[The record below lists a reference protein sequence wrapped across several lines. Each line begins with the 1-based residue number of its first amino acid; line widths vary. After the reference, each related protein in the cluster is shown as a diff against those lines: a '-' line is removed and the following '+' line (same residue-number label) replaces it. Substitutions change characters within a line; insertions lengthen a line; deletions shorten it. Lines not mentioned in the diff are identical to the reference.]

1 MAQSIIMVKYHHLLF
16 VARHYRHQSPLR
28 SNHTPPLPSSWW
40 ISSASCDQ
48 TLSWA
53 LIGLETSY
61 RPLIGWCL
69 GLMSTSPRL
78 QNMCKVADNK
88 IELILRI
95 LCLGKQFEEFLN
107 FWMCFG
113 RVDIIQRISKDC
125 RYWAKSCITAAR
137 TMQPL
142 FLSGHPFPR
151 HILPI
156 RHFSPLD
163 CEQAFSDNTMGPGN
177 LYSCTLGTEELN
189 KQKWAREREGVKRK
203 VGRKSCLDRAHF

>member
-1 MAQSIIMVKYHHLLF
+1 
-16 VARHYRHQSPLR
+16 
-28 SNHTPPLPSSWW
+28 
-40 ISSASCDQ
+40 
-48 TLSWA
+48 
-53 LIGLETSY
+53 
-61 RPLIGWCL
+61 
-69 GLMSTSPRL
+69 MSTSPGLQYNVCVRL
-78 QNMCKVADNK
+78 VADNK
-88 IELILRI
+88 IDLILRI
-95 LCLGKQFEEFLN
+95 LCLGKQFEEFLM
-107 FWMCFG
+107 FWMCLG

-177 LYSCTLGTEELN
+177 LYSCTLGTESLTSRN
-189 KQKWAREREGVKRK
+189 GRERRRSEKKSGL
-203 VGRKSCLDRAHF
+203 GRKSCLDRAHF